1 MRAEINRYSQFV
13 GWLKIILPLAAIALF
28 STLFLFAQ
36 GRGGN
41 GSIPFAEVEEIAR
54 ENRLSSPDFAGVA
67 DDGTLFSLS
76 AASARPL
83 PDQPHIVSIDNIVL
97 RVESAASVGVEV
109 TAGIASFDSR
119 ERLAMIEGL
128 ARVASTDGYMM
139 ETRGLRAEV
148 DAGTLE
154 SLGPLEIRAPYGE
167 MTAGHL
173 SVRRSETGDGL
184 QMLFNQGV
192 RLVYQPGN

>member
-1 MRAEINRYSQFV
+1 MRGEINRYSQFV

-41 GSIPFAEVEEIAR
+41 GTIPFAEVEEIAR
-54 ENRLSSPDFAGVA
+54 ENRLSSPDFTGVS
-67 DDGTLFSLS
+67 DDGTLFSLT
-76 AASARPL
+76 ATSARPL
-83 PDQPHIVSIDNIVL
+83 PDQSHVVAIDDIRL
-97 RVESAASVGVEV
+97 SVESREGLGVNV
-109 TAGIASFDSR
+109 IAGVASFDSVTR
-119 ERLAMIEGL
+119 VAMIEGL

-139 ETRGLRAEV
+139 ETRGLRAQI
-148 DAGTLE
+148 DDGTLE
-154 SLGPLEIRAPYGE
+154 SLGPLEVRAPFGE

-173 SVRRSETGDGL
+173 VVSRSTNGDGL

-192 RLVYQPGN
+192 RLVYQPEK